1 MKDLRRPTMRTQR
14 QFQQVF
20 EQLAAMRE
28 LVVQEAGD
36 VARDPAFAD
45 ALKRKFDAMLET
57 IVADDIAAP
66 PPADTGFANLIG
78 LGTEAAKTLGD
89 TRIPQRVEQYDETV
103 ASERIIAVGDLYYI
117 YQHEKIG
124 VFRVM
129 RKLKELFE
137 AGTLRLSQGAG
148 AFGLYQYDK
157 RDVLRYTQRDR
168 LAAYRRVLGYGSGPV
183 PTGASPNNSF
193 HSLFSHFVNEVTQF
207 WRDKRISDVIRE
219 RSDDPSFGSIA
230 TVRRAGLD
238 LRNNLKWA
246 SYGHVNV
253 MRVEV
258 MQVLED
264 AFRILNADDVKSQF
278 GAENAWDVIE
288 EVMSRYFGESLTSS
302 TRQRMGVTGREILR
316 WLSSKFIL
324 QAGRTQFEAELRDIA
339 DSAEEWLTSAETL
352 GVARR
357 RSSARGGTLPWDRQP
372 RGTRP
377 VVPSNNGARE
387 VEGEFELEY

>member
-1 MKDLRRPTMRTQR
+1 MPTQR
-14 QFQQVF
+14 EYQQIYD
-20 EQLAAMRE
+20 QIAALRE
-28 LVVQEAGD
+28 FMVEEAGD
-36 VARDPAFAD
+36 AARDPAFAD
-45 ALKRKFDAMLET
+45 ALTRKLDAMLES

-66 PPADTGFANLIG
+66 PPPDSGFANLIG
-78 LGTEAAKTLGD
+78 LGNNAAKELGD
-89 TRIPQRVEQYDETV
+89 TRIPQRVEQYDETIT
-103 ASERIIAVGDLYYI
+103 SERIIAVGDLYYI

-157 RDVLRYTQRDR
+157 RDVLRYTHRDR

-183 PTGASPNNSF
+183 PAGASPNNAF
-193 HSLFSHFVNEVTQF
+193 HNLFTNFVNEVTQF
-207 WRDKRISDVIRE
+207 FRDKRISDVIRE

-238 LRNNLKWA
+238 MRNNLKWA

-258 MQVLED
+258 MQVLDD

-288 EVMSRYFGESLTSS
+288 EVMTRYFGESLTSS

-316 WLSSKFIL
+316 WLGGKFIL
-324 QAGRTQFEAELRDIA
+324 QSGRTQFEAELRDIA
-339 DSAEEWLTSAETL
+339 DDAEEWLTSAETL

-357 RSSARGGTLPWDRQP
+357 RPSARGGSLPWDRQ
-372 RGTRP
+372 RRQLA
-377 VVPSNNGARE
+377 PSNNGSHE
-387 VEGEFELEY
+387 LEFEMEI

>member
-1 MKDLRRPTMRTQR
+1 MPTQR
-14 QFQQVF
+14 QYQEIYDQI
-20 EQLAAMRE
+20 AALRE
-28 LVVQEAGD
+28 FMVGEAGEA
-36 VARDPAFAD
+36 AREPAFAD
-45 ALKRKFDAMLET
+45 ALTRRLDEMFEAF
-57 IVADDIAAP
+57 VAEDIAAP
-66 PPADTGFANLIG
+66 PPPDAGFANLIG
-78 LGTEAAKTLGD
+78 MGTQAARALGD
-89 TRIPQRVEQYDETV
+89 TRIPQRVEQYDEQV

-168 LAAYRRVLGYGSGPV
+168 LAAYRRVLGYGSSPV

-193 HSLFSHFVNEVTQF
+193 HGLFTNFVNEVTQF

-238 LRNNLKWA
+238 VRNNLKWA

-258 MQVLED
+258 MQVLDD

-288 EVMSRYFGESLTSS
+288 EVLTRYFGESLQSS

-316 WLSSKFIL
+316 WLGGKFIL
-324 QAGRTQFEAELRDIA
+324 QSGRTQFEAELRDIA
-339 DSAEEWLTSAETL
+339 DDAEEWLTSAETL

-357 RSSARGGTLPWDRQP
+357 RPSARGGTLPWDRSRRQL
-372 RGTRP
+372 
-377 VVPSNNGARE
+377 VSSNNGSN
-387 VEGEFELEY
+387 EFEFEMEL

>member
-1 MKDLRRPTMRTQR
+1 MKDVRKPTIRTQG
-14 QFQQVF
+14 QFQRAF
-20 EQLAAMRE
+20 EQLSVARE
-28 LVVQEAGD
+28 RAVDEAGEM
-36 VARDPAFAD
+36 ARDPAFIEE
-45 ALKRKFDAMLET
+45 LNKKFDALLEK
-57 IVADDIAAP
+57 IVAEDTSAP
-66 PPADTGFANLIG
+66 PPPDTGFSNLIG
-78 LGTEAAKTLGD
+78 IGSDAAKSLGD
-89 TRIPQRVEQYDETV
+89 TRIPHRVEQYDETV
-103 ASERIIAVGDLYYI
+103 ASERILAVGDLYYI

-137 AGTLRLSQGAG
+137 AGTLRLSQGPG

-157 RDVLRYTQRDR
+157 RDVLRYTHRER

-183 PTGASPNNSF
+183 PAGASPNNAF
-193 HSLFSHFVNEVTQF
+193 HNLFTKFVNEVTQF
-207 WRDKRISDVIRE
+207 WRDKRVSDVIRE

-264 AFRILNADDVKSQF
+264 SFRILNADDIKSQF

-288 EVMSRYFGESLTSS
+288 EVLTRYFNEKITSS

-316 WLSSKFIL
+316 WLGSKFIL
-324 QAGRTQFEAELRDIA
+324 QSGRTQFEAELRDIA
-339 DSAEEWLTSAETL
+339 DDAEEWITSAETL

-357 RSSARGGTLPWDRQP
+357 QPSARTLPWDRQ
-372 RGTRP
+372 RRQLAS
-377 VVPSNNGARE
+377 SNNGAH
-387 VEGEFELEY
+387 EFEFEMEL

>member
-1 MKDLRRPTMRTQR
+1 MPTQR
-14 QFQQVF
+14 EYQQIYD
-20 EQLAAMRE
+20 QIAALRE
-28 LVVQEAGD
+28 FMVEEAGD
-36 VARDPAFAD
+36 AARDPAFAD
-45 ALKRKFDAMLET
+45 ALTRKLDAMLEA
-57 IVADDIAAP
+57 IVAEDIAAP
-66 PPADTGFANLIG
+66 PPPDSGFANLIG
-78 LGTEAAKTLGD
+78 LGNNAAKELGD
-89 TRIPQRVEQYDETV
+89 TRIPQRVEQYDEAIT
-103 ASERIIAVGDLYYI
+103 SERIIAVGDLYYI

-183 PTGASPNNSF
+183 PAGASPNNAF
-193 HSLFSHFVNEVTQF
+193 HNLFTNFVNEVTQF

-238 LRNNLKWA
+238 MRNNLKWA

-258 MQVLED
+258 MQVLDD

-288 EVMSRYFGESLTSS
+288 EVLTRYFGESLTSS
-302 TRQRMGVTGREILR
+302 TRQRMGVTGRDILR
-316 WLSSKFIL
+316 WLGGKFIL
-324 QAGRTQFEAELRDIA
+324 QSGRTQFEAELREIA
-339 DSAEEWLTSAETL
+339 DDAEEWLTSAETL

-357 RSSARGGTLPWDRQP
+357 RPSARGGSLPWDRP
-372 RGTRP
+372 RRQLASS
-377 VVPSNNGARE
+377 SNGSHE
-387 VEGEFELEY
+387 LEFEMEI

>member
-1 MKDLRRPTMRTQR
+1 MKDLRKPTMRTQR
-14 QFQQVF
+14 QFQRAF
-20 EQLAAMRE
+20 EQLAFARE
-28 LVVQEAGD
+28 RAVDEAGEM
-36 VARDPAFAD
+36 ARDPAFIE
-45 ALKRKFDAMLET
+45 ALNKRFDAMMET
-57 IVADDIAAP
+57 LVADEASAP
-66 PPADTGFANLIG
+66 PPPDTGFANLIG
-78 LGTEAAKTLGD
+78 IGSDAAKTLGD
-89 TRIPQRVEQYDETV
+89 TRIPQRVEQYDEQV
-103 ASERIIAVGDLYYI
+103 ASERILAVGDLYYI
-117 YQHEKIG
+117 YQHEMIG

-137 AGTLRLSQGAG
+137 AGTLRLSQGTG

-168 LAAYRRVLGYGSGPV
+168 SAAYRRVLGYGSGPV

-193 HSLFSHFVNEVTQF
+193 HSLFTHFVNEVTQF

-264 AFRILNADDVKSQF
+264 SFRILSADDIKSQF

-288 EVMSRYFGESLTSS
+288 EVLSRYFNESITSS

-316 WLSSKFIL
+316 WLGSQFIL
-324 QAGRTQFEAELRDIA
+324 QSRRTQFEAELRDIA
-339 DSAEEWLTSAETL
+339 DDAEEWLTSAETL
-352 GVARR
+352 GLARR
-357 RSSARGGTLPWDRQP
+357 RPSGRGGTLPWDRQ
-372 RGTRP
+372 RRP
-377 VVPSNNGARE
+377 LVSSTNGHSR
-387 VEGEFELEY
+387 EFEFEMEI

>member
-1 MKDLRRPTMRTQR
+1 MANQR
-14 QFQQVF
+14 QLQQVL
-20 EQLAAMRE
+20 EQLAAVRE
-28 LVVQEAGD
+28 HMVQQAGEF
-36 VARDPAFAD
+36 ARDPAFSD
-45 ALKRKFDAMLET
+45 ALNRRFDEILEGFITADLET
-57 IVADDIAAP
+57 P
-66 PPADTGFANLIG
+66 PPPDAGFANLVG
-78 LGTEAAKTLGD
+78 LGSQAARDLGD

-157 RDVLRYTQRDR
+157 RDVLRYTHRER

-183 PTGASPNNSF
+183 PAGASPNNAF
-193 HSLFSHFVNEVTQF
+193 HNLFTKFVNEVTQF
-207 WRDKRISDVIRE
+207 WRDKRVSDVIRE

-264 AFRILNADDVKSQF
+264 SFRILNADDIKTQF

-288 EVMSRYFGESLTSS
+288 EVLTRYFNEKITSS

-316 WLSSKFIL
+316 WLGSKFIL
-324 QAGRTQFEAELRDIA
+324 QSGRTQFEAELRDIA
-339 DSAEEWLTSAETL
+339 DDAEEWITSAETL

-357 RSSARGGTLPWDRQP
+357 QPSARTLPWDRQ
-372 RGTRP
+372 RRQLAS
-377 VVPSNNGARE
+377 SNNGAH
-387 VEGEFELEY
+387 EFEFEMEL

>member
-1 MKDLRRPTMRTQR
+1 MATQR
-14 QFQQVF
+14 QIQQILD
-20 EQLAAMRE
+20 QIAAVRE
-28 LVVQEAGD
+28 HMVQQAGE

-45 ALKRKFDAMLET
+45 ALTRRFDEILEGF
-57 IVADDIAAP
+57 IAADVASTP
-66 PPADTGFANLIG
+66 PPDTGFSNLIG
-78 LGTEAAKTLGD
+78 LGSQAARELGD

-157 RDVLRYTQRDR
+157 RDVLRYTQRER
-168 LAAYRRVLGYGSGPV
+168 LAAYRRVLGYGAGPV

-193 HSLFSHFVNEVTQF
+193 HNLFTKFVNEVTQF
-207 WRDKRISDVIRE
+207 WRDKRVSDVIRE

-264 AFRILNADDVKSQF
+264 SFRILNADDIKSQF
-278 GAENAWDVIE
+278 GAENSWDVIE
-288 EVMSRYFGESLTSS
+288 EVLTRYFNESITSS

-316 WLSSKFIL
+316 WLGSKFIL
-324 QAGRTQFEAELRDIA
+324 QSGRTQFEAELRDIA
-339 DSAEEWLTSAETL
+339 DDAEEWITSAETL

-357 RSSARGGTLPWDRQP
+357 RPSGRGGTLPWDRQ
-372 RGTRP
+372 RRQLASSG
-377 VVPSNNGARE
+377 NGARQT
-387 VEGEFELEY
+387 EGEFELEY

>member
-1 MKDLRRPTMRTQR
+1 
-14 QFQQVF
+14 
-20 EQLAAMRE
+20 
-28 LVVQEAGD
+28 VVEEAGEL
-36 VARDPAFAD
+36 ARDPAFAD
-45 ALKRKFDAMLET
+45 ALKRKFDTMLET
-57 IVADDIAAP
+57 IIAEDIAAP
-66 PPADTGFANLIG
+66 PPPDAGFANLVG
-78 LGTEAAKTLGD
+78 LGSEAAKTLGD
-89 TRIPQRVEQYDETV
+89 TRIPQRVEQYDEAV
-103 ASERIIAVGDLYYI
+103 ASERILAVGDLYYI

-183 PTGASPNNSF
+183 PKGASPNNSF
-193 HSLFSHFVNEVTQF
+193 HDLFVHFVNEVTQF
-207 WRDKRISDVIRE
+207 WRDKRVSDVIRE

-264 AFRILNADDVKSQF
+264 SFRILNADDIKSQF
-278 GAENAWDVIE
+278 GAENAWDVVE
-288 EVMSRYFGESLTSS
+288 EVLTRYFNESITSS

-316 WLSSKFIL
+316 WLGSKFIL
-324 QAGRTQFEAELRDIA
+324 QSGRTQFEAELRDIA
-339 DSAEEWLTSAETL
+339 DDAEEWITSAETL

-357 RSSARGGTLPWDRQP
+357 RQSARGGTLPWDRQ
-372 RGTRP
+372 RRQLA
-377 VVPSNNGARE
+377 PSTNGSR
-387 VEGEFELEY
+387 EFEFEMEL

>member
-1 MKDLRRPTMRTQR
+1 MPTQR
-14 QFQQVF
+14 EYQQIYD
-20 EQLAAMRE
+20 QIAALRE
-28 LVVQEAGD
+28 FMVEEAGD
-36 VARDPAFAD
+36 AARDPAFAD
-45 ALKRKFDAMLET
+45 ALTRKLDAMLEA

-66 PPADTGFANLIG
+66 PPPDSGFANLIG
-78 LGTEAAKTLGD
+78 LGNNAAKELGD
-89 TRIPQRVEQYDETV
+89 TRIPQRVEQYDEAVT
-103 ASERIIAVGDLYYI
+103 SERIIAVGDLYYI

-157 RDVLRYTQRDR
+157 RDVLRYTHRDR

-183 PTGASPNNSF
+183 PAGASPNNAF
-193 HSLFSHFVNEVTQF
+193 HNLFTNFVNEVTQF
-207 WRDKRISDVIRE
+207 FRDKRISDVIRE

-238 LRNNLKWA
+238 MRNNLKWA

-258 MQVLED
+258 MQVLDD

-288 EVMSRYFGESLTSS
+288 EVLTRYFGESLTSS

-316 WLSSKFIL
+316 WLGGKFIL
-324 QAGRTQFEAELRDIA
+324 QSGRTQFEAELRDIA
-339 DSAEEWLTSAETL
+339 DDAEEWLTSAETL

-357 RSSARGGTLPWDRQP
+357 RPSARGGSLPWDRP
-372 RGTRP
+372 RRQLA
-377 VVPSNNGARE
+377 PSTNGSH
-387 VEGEFELEY
+387 EFEFEMEI

>member
-1 MKDLRRPTMRTQR
+1 MPTQR
-14 QFQQVF
+14 EYQQIYD
-20 EQLAAMRE
+20 QIAALRE
-28 LVVQEAGD
+28 FMVEEAGD
-36 VARDPAFAD
+36 AARDPAFAD
-45 ALKRKFDAMLET
+45 ALTRKLDAMLEA

-66 PPADTGFANLIG
+66 PPPDSGFANLIG
-78 LGTEAAKTLGD
+78 LGNNAAKELGD
-89 TRIPQRVEQYDETV
+89 TRIPQRVEQYDEAVT
-103 ASERIIAVGDLYYI
+103 SERIIAVGDLYYI

-157 RDVLRYTQRDR
+157 RDVLRYTHRDR

-183 PTGASPNNSF
+183 PAGASPNNAF
-193 HSLFSHFVNEVTQF
+193 HNLFTNFVNEVTQF
-207 WRDKRISDVIRE
+207 FRDKRISDVIRE

-238 LRNNLKWA
+238 MRNNLKWA

-258 MQVLED
+258 MQVLDD

-288 EVMSRYFGESLTSS
+288 EVLTRYFGESLTSS

-316 WLSSKFIL
+316 WLGGKFIL
-324 QAGRTQFEAELRDIA
+324 QSGRTQFEAELRDIA
-339 DSAEEWLTSAETL
+339 DDAEEWLTSAETL

-357 RSSARGGTLPWDRQP
+357 RPSARGGSLPWDRP
-372 RGTRP
+372 RRQLA
-377 VVPSNNGARE
+377 PSSNGSH
-387 VEGEFELEY
+387 EFEFEMEI

>member
-1 MKDLRRPTMRTQR
+1 MRTQR
-14 QFQQVF
+14 QYQQIF
-20 EQLAAMRE
+20 EQLAALRE
-28 LVVQEAGD
+28 LVVEEAGD
-36 VARDPAFAD
+36 MARDPAFAD
-45 ALKRKFDAMLET
+45 ALKRNFDAMLET
-57 IVADDIAAP
+57 IVADDIAAAP
-66 PPADTGFANLIG
+66 PPDAGFANLVG
-78 LGTEAAKTLGD
+78 LGAQAARDLGE

-103 ASERIIAVGDLYYI
+103 ASERIIAVSDLYYI

-124 VFRVM
+124 VFRVL

-137 AGTLRLSQGAG
+137 AGTLRLSQGPG

-157 RDVLRYTQRDR
+157 RDVLRYTQRER

-183 PTGASPNNSF
+183 PPGASPNNSF
-193 HSLFSHFVNEVTQF
+193 HNLFTKFVNEVTQF
-207 WRDKRISDVIRE
+207 WRDKRVSDVIRE

-258 MQVLED
+258 MQVLEES
-264 AFRILNADDVKSQF
+264 FRVLNADDIKSQF

-288 EVMSRYFGESLTSS
+288 EVLTRYFKETITSS

-316 WLSSKFIL
+316 WLGNKFIL
-324 QAGRTQFEAELRDIA
+324 QSGRTQFEAELRDIA
-339 DSAEEWLTSAETL
+339 DDAEEWITSAETL

-357 RSSARGGTLPWDRQP
+357 QPSARTLPWDRQ
-372 RGTRP
+372 RSKR
-377 VVPSNNGARE
+377 VVDPSTNGASEFEFE
-387 VEGEFELEY
+387 VEL

>member
-1 MKDLRRPTMRTQR
+1 MPTQR
-14 QFQQVF
+14 QYQQVYD
-20 EQLAAMRE
+20 QIAALRE
-28 LVVQEAGD
+28 FMVEEAGD
-36 VARDPAFAD
+36 TARDPAFAD
-45 ALKRKFDAMLET
+45 ALTRKFDAMLET
-57 IVADDIAAP
+57 IVAEDIAAP
-66 PPADTGFANLIG
+66 PSPDAGFANLIG
-78 LGTEAAKTLGD
+78 LGSEAARALGD

-103 ASERIIAVGDLYYI
+103 TSERIIAVGDLYYI

-129 RKLKELFE
+129 RKLQELFE
-137 AGTLRLSQGAG
+137 AGTLRLSQGVG

-183 PTGASPNNSF
+183 PAGGSPNNSF
-193 HSLFSHFVNEVTQF
+193 HNLFTNFVNEVTQF

-258 MQVLED
+258 MQVLEE
-264 AFRILNADDVKSQF
+264 AFRILNADDLKSQF

-288 EVMSRYFGESLTSS
+288 EVLTRYFGETLTSS
-302 TRQRMGVTGREILR
+302 TRQRMGVTGRDILR
-316 WLSSKFIL
+316 WLGNKFIL
-324 QAGRTQFEAELRDIA
+324 QSGRTQFEAELREIA
-339 DSAEEWLTSAETL
+339 DDAEEWITSAETL

-357 RSSARGGTLPWDRQP
+357 RASARNGTLPWDRQP
-372 RGTRP
+372 RGAAKP
-377 VVPSNNGARE
+377 LVPYTNGAAR
-387 VEGEFELEY
+387 EFEFEEEL

>member
-1 MKDLRRPTMRTQR
+1 MKDLRKPTMRTQR
-14 QFQQVF
+14 QFQRAF
-20 EQLAAMRE
+20 EQLAFARE
-28 LVVQEAGD
+28 RAVDEAGEM
-36 VARDPAFAD
+36 ARDPAFIE
-45 ALKRKFDAMLET
+45 ALNKRFDAMLET
-57 IVADDIAAP
+57 LVADETSAP
-66 PPADTGFANLIG
+66 PPPDTGFANLIG
-78 LGTEAAKTLGD
+78 IGSEAAKTLGD

-103 ASERIIAVGDLYYI
+103 ASERILAVGDLYYI

-193 HSLFSHFVNEVTQF
+193 HSLFTHFVNEVTQF

-264 AFRILNADDVKSQF
+264 SFRILNADDIKSQF
-278 GAENAWDVIE
+278 GADNSWDVIE
-288 EVMSRYFGESLTSS
+288 EVLKRYFNENITSS

-316 WLSSKFIL
+316 WLGSKFIL
-324 QAGRTQFEAELRDIA
+324 QSGRTQFEAELRDIA
-339 DSAEEWLTSAETL
+339 DDAEEWLTSAETL

-357 RSSARGGTLPWDRQP
+357 RSSARGGTLPWDRQ
-372 RGTRP
+372 RRP
-377 VVPSNNGARE
+377 LAPSTNGSR
-387 VEGEFELEY
+387 EFEFEMEI

>member
-1 MKDLRRPTMRTQR
+1 MPTQR
-14 QFQQVF
+14 EYQQIYD
-20 EQLAAMRE
+20 QIAALRE
-28 LVVQEAGD
+28 FMVEEAGD
-36 VARDPAFAD
+36 AARDPAFAD
-45 ALKRKFDAMLET
+45 ALTRKLDAMLEA
-57 IVADDIAAP
+57 IVAEDIAAP
-66 PPADTGFANLIG
+66 PPPDSGFANLIG
-78 LGTEAAKTLGD
+78 LGNNAAKELGD
-89 TRIPQRVEQYDETV
+89 TRIPQRVEQYDEAIT
-103 ASERIIAVGDLYYI
+103 SERIIAVGDLYYI

-157 RDVLRYTQRDR
+157 RDVLRYTHRDR

-183 PTGASPNNSF
+183 PAGASPNNAF
-193 HSLFSHFVNEVTQF
+193 HNLFTNFVNEVTQF
-207 WRDKRISDVIRE
+207 FRDKRISDVIRE

-238 LRNNLKWA
+238 MRNNLKWA

-258 MQVLED
+258 MQVLDD

-288 EVMSRYFGESLTSS
+288 EVLTRYFGESLTSS
-302 TRQRMGVTGREILR
+302 TRQRMGVTGRDILR
-316 WLSSKFIL
+316 WLGGKFIL
-324 QAGRTQFEAELRDIA
+324 QSGRTQFEAELRDIA
-339 DSAEEWLTSAETL
+339 DDAEEWLTSAETL

-357 RSSARGGTLPWDRQP
+357 RPSARGGSLPWDRQRRQLAP
-372 RGTRP
+372 T
-377 VVPSNNGARE
+377 SNGSHE
-387 VEGEFELEY
+387 LEFEMEI

>member
-1 MKDLRRPTMRTQR
+1 MPTQR
-14 QFQQVF
+14 EYQYIY
-20 EQLAAMRE
+20 EQIAALRE
-28 LVVQEAGD
+28 FMVEEAGD
-36 VARDPAFAD
+36 AARDPAFAD
-45 ALKRKFDAMLET
+45 ALTRRLDAMLEV
-57 IVADDIAAP
+57 IVAEDIAAP
-66 PPADTGFANLIG
+66 PPPDAGFANLIG
-78 LGTEAAKTLGD
+78 LGNNAARDLGD
-89 TRIPQRVEQYDETV
+89 TRIPQRVEEYDEKV

-117 YQHEKIG
+117 YQHEQIG
-124 VFRVM
+124 VFRVL

-183 PTGASPNNSF
+183 PAGASPNNSF
-193 HSLFSHFVNEVTQF
+193 HGLFTNFVNEVTQF

-258 MQVLED
+258 MQVLDD

-288 EVMSRYFGESLTSS
+288 EVLTRYFGESLTSS
-302 TRQRMGVTGREILR
+302 TRQRMGVTGRDILR
-316 WLSSKFIL
+316 WLGSKFIL

-339 DSAEEWLTSAETL
+339 DDAEEWLTSAETL

-357 RSSARGGTLPWDRQP
+357 RPSSRGGKLPWDRQ
-372 RGTRP
+372 RRSLVSST
-377 VVPSNNGARE
+377 NGNARE
-387 VEGEFELEY
+387 FEFELEI

>member
-1 MKDLRRPTMRTQR
+1 MPTQR
-14 QFQQVF
+14 QYQEIH
-20 EQLAAMRE
+20 EQIAALRQFMVE
-28 LVVQEAGD
+28 EAGEA
-36 VARDPAFAD
+36 AREPAFAD
-45 ALKRKFDAMLET
+45 ALTRKLDAMFEA

-66 PPADTGFANLIG
+66 PPPDAGFANLIG
-78 LGTEAAKTLGD
+78 LGTQAARVLGD
-89 TRIPQRVEQYDETV
+89 TRIPQRVEQYDEQV

-168 LAAYRRVLGYGSGPV
+168 LAAYRRVLGYGSSPV
-183 PTGASPNNSF
+183 PTGASPNNAF

-258 MQVLED
+258 MQVLEES
-264 AFRILNADDVKSQF
+264 FRILNTDDVKSQF
-278 GAENAWDVIE
+278 GADNAWDVIE
-288 EVMSRYFGESLTSS
+288 EVLTRYFNEKISSS

-316 WLSSKFIL
+316 WLGSSFIL
-324 QAGRTQFEAELRDIA
+324 QSGRTQFEAELRDIA
-339 DSAEEWLTSAETL
+339 DDAEEWITSAETL

-357 RSSARGGTLPWDRQP
+357 QPSGRSLPWDRQ
-372 RGTRP
+372 RRSLAA
-377 VVPSNNGARE
+377 SNNGARQIE
-387 VEGEFELEY
+387 SEFELEY

>member
-1 MKDLRRPTMRTQR
+1 MKDVKKPTIRTQR

-20 EQLAAMRE
+20 EQMALARE
-28 LVVQEAGD
+28 RVVEEAGE
-36 VARDPAFAD
+36 VARDPAFVD
-45 ALKRKFDAMLET
+45 ALNRKFDAMLET
-57 IVADDIAAP
+57 IVADEIAAP
-66 PPADTGFANLIG
+66 PPPDTGFANLIG
-78 LGTEAAKTLGD
+78 IGSDAAQTLGD
-89 TRIPQRVEQYDETV
+89 TRIPQRVEQYDEAV
-103 ASERIIAVGDLYYI
+103 ASERILAVGDLYYI

-193 HSLFSHFVNEVTQF
+193 HNLFVNFVNEVTQF

-264 AFRILNADDVKSQF
+264 SFRILSADDVKSQF
-278 GAENAWDVIE
+278 GADNAWDVIE
-288 EVMSRYFGESLTSS
+288 EVLTRYFNETPTSS
-302 TRQRMGVTGREILR
+302 TRQRMGFTGREILR
-316 WLSSKFIL
+316 WLGSKFIL

-339 DSAEEWLTSAETL
+339 DDAEEWLTSAETL

-357 RSSARGGTLPWDRQP
+357 RPSGRSGTLPWDRQ
-372 RGTRP
+372 RRP
-377 VVPSNNGARE
+377 LGSSTNGSRQS
-387 VEGEFELEY
+387 EGEFELEY

>member
-1 MKDLRRPTMRTQR
+1 MRTQR
-14 QFQQVF
+14 QYQQIF
-20 EQLAAMRE
+20 EQLAALRE
-28 LVVQEAGD
+28 LVVEEAGD
-36 VARDPAFAD
+36 LARDPAFAD
-45 ALKRKFDAMLET
+45 ALTRKFDAMIET
-57 IVADDIAAP
+57 IVADDIAGASP
-66 PPADTGFANLIG
+66 PDAGFANLVG
-78 LGTEAAKTLGD
+78 LGTQAARDLGE

-124 VFRVM
+124 VFRVL

-137 AGTLRLSQGAG
+137 AGTLRLSQGPG

-157 RDVLRYTQRDR
+157 RDVLRYTQRER

-183 PTGASPNNSF
+183 PPGASPNNSF
-193 HSLFSHFVNEVTQF
+193 HNLFTKFVNEVTQF
-207 WRDKRISDVIRE
+207 WRDKRVSDVIRE

-258 MQVLED
+258 MQVLEES
-264 AFRILNADDVKSQF
+264 FRILNTDDIKSQF
-278 GAENAWDVIE
+278 GAENAWDVVE
-288 EVMSRYFGESLTSS
+288 EVLTRYFNEKITSS

-316 WLSSKFIL
+316 WLGSSFIL
-324 QAGRTQFEAELRDIA
+324 QSGRTQFEAELRDIA
-339 DSAEEWLTSAETL
+339 DDAEEWITSAETL

-357 RSSARGGTLPWDRQP
+357 QPSARALPWDRQ
-372 RGTRP
+372 RRQLA
-377 VVPSNNGARE
+377 PSTNGSR
-387 VEGEFELEY
+387 EFEFEMEL

>member
-1 MKDLRRPTMRTQR
+1 MPTQR
-14 QFQQVF
+14 EYQ
-20 EQLAAMRE
+20 ELYDRIAALRE
-28 LVVQEAGD
+28 FMIEEAGD
-36 VARDPAFAD
+36 AARDPAFAD
-45 ALKRKFDAMLET
+45 ALTRRFDAMLEA
-57 IVADDIAAP
+57 VVSADIAAP
-66 PPADTGFANLIG
+66 PPPDSGFANLIG
-78 LGTEAAKTLGD
+78 LGAEAARGLGD

-103 ASERIIAVGDLYYI
+103 TSERIIAVGDLYYI

-137 AGTLRLSQGAG
+137 AGTLRLSQGVG

-183 PTGASPNNSF
+183 PAGASPNNSF
-193 HSLFSHFVNEVTQF
+193 HSLFTTFVNEVTQF

-258 MQVLED
+258 MQVLDD
-264 AFRILNADDVKSQF
+264 AFRILNADDLKSQF

-288 EVMSRYFGESLTSS
+288 EVLTRYFGESLTSS

-316 WLSSKFIL
+316 WLGNRFIL
-324 QAGRTQFEAELRDIA
+324 QSGRAQFEAELRDIA
-339 DSAEEWLTSAETL
+339 EDAEEWITSAETL

-357 RSSARGGTLPWDRQP
+357 RPSARGGTLPWDRQP
-372 RGTRP
+372 RGGTIG
-377 VVPSNNGARE
+377 VAPSSNGGRLS
-387 VEGEFELEY
+387 EFEFEAEL

>member
-1 MKDLRRPTMRTQR
+1 MKDVKKPTIRTQR

-20 EQLAAMRE
+20 DQMALARE
-28 LVVQEAGD
+28 RVVEEAGEI
-36 VARDPAFAD
+36 ARDPAFVD
-45 ALKRKFDAMLET
+45 ALNRKFDAMLET
-57 IVADDIAAP
+57 IVADEIAAP
-66 PPADTGFANLIG
+66 PPPDTGFANLIG
-78 LGTEAAKTLGD
+78 IGNDAAKTLGD
-89 TRIPQRVEQYDETV
+89 TRIPQRVEQYDEAV
-103 ASERIIAVGDLYYI
+103 ASERILAVGDLYYI

-193 HSLFSHFVNEVTQF
+193 HNLFVHFVNEVTQF

-264 AFRILNADDVKSQF
+264 SFRILNADDVKSQF

-288 EVMSRYFGESLTSS
+288 EVLTRYFGESLTSS
-302 TRQRMGVTGREILR
+302 TRQRMGVTGRDILR
-316 WLSSKFIL
+316 WLGGKFIL
-324 QAGRTQFEAELRDIA
+324 QSGRTQFEAELRDIA
-339 DSAEEWLTSAETL
+339 DDAEEWLTSAETL

-357 RSSARGGTLPWDRQP
+357 RPSGRGGSLPWDRQ
-372 RGTRP
+372 RRP
-377 VVPSNNGARE
+377 LASSSNGNSH
-387 VEGEFELEY
+387 EFEFEMEL

>member
-1 MKDLRRPTMRTQR
+1 MPTQR
-14 QFQQVF
+14 EYQQIYD
-20 EQLAAMRE
+20 QIAALRE
-28 LVVQEAGD
+28 FMVEEAGD
-36 VARDPAFAD
+36 AARDPAFAD
-45 ALKRKFDAMLET
+45 ALTRKLDAMLEA
-57 IVADDIAAP
+57 IVAEDIAAP
-66 PPADTGFANLIG
+66 PPPDSGFANLIG
-78 LGTEAAKTLGD
+78 LGNNAAKELGD
-89 TRIPQRVEQYDETV
+89 TRIPQRVEQYDEAIT
-103 ASERIIAVGDLYYI
+103 SERIIAVGDLYYI

-183 PTGASPNNSF
+183 PAGASPNNAF
-193 HSLFSHFVNEVTQF
+193 HNLFTNFVNEVTQF

-238 LRNNLKWA
+238 MRNNLKWA

-258 MQVLED
+258 MQVLDD

-288 EVMSRYFGESLTSS
+288 EVLTRYFGENLTSS
-302 TRQRMGVTGREILR
+302 TRQRMGVTGRDILR
-316 WLSSKFIL
+316 WLGGKFIL
-324 QAGRTQFEAELRDIA
+324 QSGRTQFEAELREIA
-339 DSAEEWLTSAETL
+339 DDAEEWLTSAETL

-357 RSSARGGTLPWDRQP
+357 RPSARGGTLPWERPRRQL
-372 RGTRP
+372 
-377 VVPSNNGARE
+377 VSSSNGSHELE
-387 VEGEFELEY
+387 VEMEL

>member
-1 MKDLRRPTMRTQR
+1 MPTQKEYQQFYDQIAALR
-14 QFQQVF
+14 
-20 EQLAAMRE
+20 EH
-28 LVVQEAGD
+28 LVDQAGEA
-36 VARDPAFAD
+36 ARDPAFAD

-57 IVADDIAAP
+57 IVAEDVAATAP
-66 PPADTGFANLIG
+66 PDTGFANLVG
-78 LGTEAAKTLGD
+78 LGSTAARELGD
-89 TRIPQRVEQYDETV
+89 TRIPQRVDQYDETV
-103 ASERIIAVGDLYYI
+103 TSERIIAVGDLYYI

-183 PTGASPNNSF
+183 PSGASPNNSF
-193 HSLFSHFVNEVTQF
+193 HNFFVHFVNEVTQF

-264 AFRILNADDVKSQF
+264 AFRILNANDVKSQF

-288 EVMSRYFGESLTSS
+288 EVLTRYFGETLTTSA
-302 TRQRMGVTGREILR
+302 RQRMGVTGREVLK
-316 WLSSKFIL
+316 WLGNKYIL
-324 QAGRTQFEAELRDIA
+324 QSGRSQFEAELRDIA
-339 DSAEEWLTSAETL
+339 ESAEEWITSAETL
-352 GVARR
+352 GLARR
-357 RSSARGGTLPWDRQP
+357 RTSARTGTLPWDGP
-372 RGTRP
+372 RPKVGRPLVASSNGTRQ
-377 VVPSNNGARE
+377 S
-387 VEGEFELEY
+387 EGEFELEY

>member
-1 MKDLRRPTMRTQR
+1 MPTQR
-14 QFQQVF
+14 QYQQIY
-20 EQLAAMRE
+20 EQIAALRE
-28 LVVQEAGD
+28 FMVEEAGEA
-36 VARDPAFAD
+36 ARDPAFAD
-45 ALKRKFDAMLET
+45 ALTRKFDSMLEA
-57 IVADDIAAP
+57 IVAEDIAAP
-66 PPADTGFANLIG
+66 PPPDAGFANLIG
-78 LGTEAAKTLGD
+78 LGSQAARGLGD

-103 ASERIIAVGDLYYI
+103 TSERIIAVGDLYYI

-129 RKLKELFE
+129 RKLQELFE
-137 AGTLRLSQGAG
+137 AGTLRLSQGVG

-168 LAAYRRVLGYGSGPV
+168 FAAYRRVLGYGSGPV
-183 PTGASPNNSF
+183 PAGASPNNSF
-193 HSLFSHFVNEVTQF
+193 HNLLTNFVNEVTQF

-219 RSDDPSFGSIA
+219 RPDDPSFGSIA

-264 AFRILNADDVKSQF
+264 AFRILGAEDVRSQF
-278 GAENAWDVIE
+278 GAENSWDVIE
-288 EVMSRYFGESLTSS
+288 EVLTRYFGETLTSS
-302 TRQRMGVTGREILR
+302 TRQRMGVTGRDILR
-316 WLSSKFIL
+316 WLGNKFIL
-324 QAGRTQFEAELRDIA
+324 QSGRTQFEAELREIA
-339 DSAEEWLTSAETL
+339 DDAEEWITSAETL

-357 RSSARGGTLPWDRQP
+357 RTSARSGTLPWERP
-372 RGTRP
+372 RGASRA
-377 VVPSNNGARE
+377 VVPSTNGARQS
-387 VEGEFELEY
+387 EGEYELEF

>member
-1 MKDLRRPTMRTQR
+1 MPTQR
-14 QFQQVF
+14 EYQQIYD
-20 EQLAAMRE
+20 QIAALRE
-28 LVVQEAGD
+28 FMVEEAGD
-36 VARDPAFAD
+36 AARDPAFAD
-45 ALKRKFDAMLET
+45 ALTRKLDAMLEA

-66 PPADTGFANLIG
+66 PPPDSGFANLIG
-78 LGTEAAKTLGD
+78 LGNNAAKELGD
-89 TRIPQRVEQYDETV
+89 TRIPQRVEQYDEAIT
-103 ASERIIAVGDLYYI
+103 SERIIAVGDLYYI

-157 RDVLRYTQRDR
+157 RDVLRYTHRDR

-183 PTGASPNNSF
+183 PAGASPNNAF
-193 HSLFSHFVNEVTQF
+193 HNLFTNFVNEVTQF
-207 WRDKRISDVIRE
+207 FRDKRISDVIRE

-238 LRNNLKWA
+238 MRNNLKWA

-258 MQVLED
+258 MQVLDD

-288 EVMSRYFGESLTSS
+288 EVLTRYFGESLTSS

-316 WLSSKFIL
+316 WLGGKFIL
-324 QAGRTQFEAELRDIA
+324 QSGRTQFEAELRDIA
-339 DSAEEWLTSAETL
+339 DDAEEWLTSAETL

-357 RSSARGGTLPWDRQP
+357 RPSARGGSLPWDRP
-372 RGTRP
+372 RRQLA
-377 VVPSNNGARE
+377 PSSNGSHE
-387 VEGEFELEY
+387 LEFEMEI